1 MEILAFLR
9 HHKLANRLVPEKV
22 EKGDNQTLAYL
33 SNAVS
38 DWLKAQAMPSAVADI
53 QDLFAGNSVPT
64 MSPEQ
69 QKAEEKFRK
78 ENFDLIT
85 WFVISK

>member
-38 DWLKAQAMPSAVADI
+38 DWLKAQVMPVISGGLWDDAPI
-53 QDLFAGNSVPT
+53 
-64 MSPEQ
+64 SPEQ
-69 QKAEEKFRK
+69 QKIEEKFRK

-85 WFVISK
+85 WFVVSA